1 MTQKTIPVL
10 PMLNTKETIKFYE
23 INFEFSIV
31 DLGGYLTMEKDGLQL
46 HFYLCA
52 DKYLCANAR
61 CYISVNNIE
70 DLYIELCG
78 REIIQLK
85 GKLEDK
91 PSGKKEFTVWDN
103 NGNTLRFVEEKN
115 NL

>member
-1 MTQKTIPVL
+1 M
-10 PMLNTKETIKFYE
+10 
-23 INFEFSIV
+23 
-31 DLGGYLTMEKDGLQL
+31 
-46 HFYLCA
+46 
-52 DKYLCANAR
+52 
-61 CYISVNNIE
+61 
-70 DLYIELCG
+70 CG
-78 REIIQLK
+78 REIIKLK